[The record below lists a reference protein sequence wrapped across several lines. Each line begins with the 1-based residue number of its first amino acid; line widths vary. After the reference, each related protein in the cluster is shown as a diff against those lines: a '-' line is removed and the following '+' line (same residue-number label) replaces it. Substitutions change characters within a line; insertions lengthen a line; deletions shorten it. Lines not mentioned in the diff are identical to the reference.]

1 MFHNLLKI
9 VFIYLPMAALL
20 TLAGCARTPW
30 VGSIDEDQFPA
41 GERNFNDMLVA
52 SRQCEP
58 SLDGELL
65 VTWSSAL
72 ETVSFSG
79 YFQLLLPTLFK
90 FTTYNPLGQPLFAF
104 ASDGKSFQSVNSV
117 SKKFIGGSL
126 RSYGIRHDLPPTFI
140 HGQWGYW
147 LTGRLVIPASYV
159 LEIRNDSEDRG
170 LWYAVAASENASLPN
185 EYILIDTSN
194 RRVLERIIMDK
205 KGKQLACMTYDN
217 WQAIGEC
224 DQPLSITVAGLSF
237 GTRADLALSELEA
250 TSFVGKDFRIPYPPS
265 YFRQYWP

>member
-1 MFHNLLKI
+1 MLYNLPRI
-9 VFIYLPMAALL
+9 FFIYLPVAALL
-20 TLAGCARTPW
+20 ALAGCARTPW
-30 VGSIDEDQFPA
+30 GGIIDEGQVSA
-41 GERNFNDMLVA
+41 GEQRFFGMLA
-52 SRQCEP
+52 ESRQCAP
-58 SLDGELL
+58 SLDGELM
-65 VTWSSAL
+65 VTWSNAL

-104 ASDGKSFQSVNSV
+104 ASDGKSFQSVNSI

-170 LWYAVAASENASLPN
+170 LWYAVATSEGASLPD
-185 EYILIDTSN
+185 EYVLLDTSHKH
-194 RRVLERIIMDK
+194 VLQRIIMDR
-205 KGKQLACMTYDN
+205 KGRKLASLAYND
-217 WQAIGEC
+217 WQAIGGC
-224 DQPLSITVAGLSF
+224 DQPLSISVAGLSF
-237 GTRADLALSELEA
+237 GTRADLKMSDLEA
-250 TSFVGKDFRIPYPPS
+250 TPFVGKDFRIPYPPS